1 MAKELIDT
9 IDLVQE
15 EEPKKQIVDQLM
27 VPLYSLDPLEIFM
40 KPQSIDNDINAAN
53 THALIKDLN
62 DYSGPFL
69 KKEEV
74 IDLAK
79 ICVDVEEC
87 LPELIDIEDI
97 LKAHDATE
105 KAKLLLKYITEECT
119 GYNASLELVRSDISK
134 VIACLNGDIVHKVTE
149 VKQSLKQD
157 QVPQSWCL

>member
-1 MAKELIDT
+1 M
-9 IDLVQE
+9 
-15 EEPKKQIVDQLM
+15 
-27 VPLYSLDPLEIFM
+27 
-40 KPQSIDNDINAAN
+40 
-53 THALIKDLN
+53 
-62 DYSGPFL
+62 
-69 KKEEV
+69 
-74 IDLAK
+74 
-79 ICVDVEEC
+79 DVEEC

-149 VKQSLKQD
+149 VKLALKQD